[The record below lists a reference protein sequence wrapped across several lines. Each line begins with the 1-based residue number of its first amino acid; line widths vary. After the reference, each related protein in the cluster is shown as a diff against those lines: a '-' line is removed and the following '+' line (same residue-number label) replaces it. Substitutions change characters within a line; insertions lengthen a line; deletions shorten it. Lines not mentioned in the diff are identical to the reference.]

1 MEFFVYYSLL
11 GAFAGT
17 MAGMLGIGGGL
28 IIVPVLAILF
38 EQQQLSPEHIMHLAI
53 GTALATIL
61 ATAISSVR
69 AHHKRG
75 AVQWPL
81 FARITP
87 GIVLGAVI
95 GSTIA
100 HYLPSDALKR
110 IFGVFEILLAL
121 QIIFSRQPE
130 AHRGLPGPVGLT
142 GAGGIVGT
150 ISAILGMG
158 GGALTTPFF
167 LWCNV
172 EARKAI
178 ATSAAIGLPMS
189 IAGTLGYIVGGWNAQ
204 NLPEWST
211 GYIFWPAF
219 LGIVAFSIVFAPLG
233 ARLAH
238 YLPAKTLKR
247 FFAVF
252 LIFLGINMLRG

>member
-53 GTALATIL
+53 GTAL

-189 IAGTLGYIVGGWNAQ
+189 IAGTLGYI
-204 NLPEWST
+204 
-211 GYIFWPAF
+211 FWPAF

>member
-1 MEFFVYYSLL
+1 MEFIVLYALL

-38 EQQQLSPEHIMHLAI
+38 EQQALSAEHTMHLAI
-53 GTALATIL
+53 GTALATIVV
-61 ATAISSVR
+61 TAIASVR
-69 AHHKRG
+69 AHHRRG

-95 GSTIA
+95 GSAVA
-100 HYLPSDALKR
+100 HLLPSETLKR
-110 IFGVFEILLAL
+110 VFGIFEILLAL
-121 QIIFSRQPE
+121 QIMFSRQPKP
-130 AHRGLPGPVGLT
+130 HRRLPGAAGIT
-142 GAGGIVGT
+142 TAGGIVGT

-189 IAGTLGYIVGGWNAQ
+189 IAGTLGYIVTGWNAE
-204 NLPEWST
+204 NLPEWTT

-219 LGIVAFSIVFAPLG
+219 LSIVACSMVFAPLG

-238 YLPAKTLKR
+238 HLPAKTLKR